1 MLIKVRK
8 GEIENVANQIFKQH
22 SKSIL
27 EMSVRIGQLDFNLV
41 AQVVYKDSDEI
52 YVIMETVNKID
63 HVESIQWSEIV
74 KVILSNE
81 NGLVENLISLSA

>member
-8 GEIENVANQIFKQH
+8 GEIENVANEILKQH

-41 AQVVYKDSDEI
+41 AKVVYKDSDEI
-52 YVIMETVNKID
+52 YVIIETANKINY
-63 HVESIQWSEIV
+63 VESIQGSEIV

>member
-1 MLIKVRK
+1 
-8 GEIENVANQIFKQH
+8 
-22 SKSIL
+22 
-27 EMSVRIGQLDFNLV
+27 MSVRIGQLDFNLV